1 MALLNCPRCGEAVL
15 LSDEEAMGA
24 IVRCSRCQS
33 VFSPG
38 EGRTH
43 SPADG
48 AAAATRPESPPGS
61 LPAGP
66 PTLAE
71 EVRSV
76 LIEADVLG
84 SRADAL
90 RERLAQTAAD
100 ADALGA
106 DAEVLGTEAE
116 RLAAQAAG
124 LDAQIDSL
132 SRLLRSRFRA
142 LEVVAAALTE
152 VAAWLESSAAAGEA
166 EAGSGNGAGTAVAA
180 EQDTYSLAT
189 TMPENREDGREAVE
203 ASVAAAGVEG
213 VAEVASE
220 PPAGETT
227 AEDDAAPAAEQIEDE
242 NDLLEVT
249 DEPVRMEYPTED
261 ESDDL
266 TVAAEGEA
274 KAAAA
279 AERLPEQRSSP
290 AERRAKYGEK
300 ATALRSLASSLVP
313 PAASEAVDEPNEYG
327 VAAEPDEGFDADAFR
342 FGRRSEGE
350 APAAGAIRTRPSARK
365 REKSVLGELLGVVLG
380 GATGLLIAYY
390 GLNYFGGARFDFAE
404 IYLPGVP
411 HTYEHKP
418 DWWPGGSASTD
429 EAVPDSDA
437 GAAAMPGSSR
447 IASR

>member
-15 LSDEEAMGA
+15 LSDEEAVGA
-24 IVRCSRCQS
+24 VVRCSRCQS

-38 EGRTH
+38 EGQGR
-43 SPADG
+43 SAAG
-48 AAAATRPESPPGS
+48 GEAAAMRPGS
-61 LPAGP
+61 SQGSPPAGP

-90 RERLAQTAAD
+90 REHLTQSGAD
-100 ADALGA
+100 ADALGT
-106 DAEVLGTEAE
+106 DAEALGIEAE
-116 RLAAQAAG
+116 RLTVQAAG

-152 VAAWLESSAAAGEA
+152 VAAWLESPAAASKA
-166 EAGSGNGAGTAVAA
+166 EAGSGGGAGAAVAT
-180 EQDTYSLAT
+180 EQDTYSPAT
-189 TMPENREDGREAVE
+189 TLPENREDGRGAVE
-203 ASVAAAGVEG
+203 ESAAAAGAGAVSATELK
-213 VAEVASE
+213 

-227 AEDDAAPAAEQIEDE
+227 TEGDIVPAAEPIEDE

-261 ESDDL
+261 ESEEL
-266 TVAAEGEA
+266 FVAAEGEEKAATAAEKQPEQPSSAAEQRAKFGA
-274 KAAAA
+274 KAAV
-279 AERLPEQRSSP
+279 
-290 AERRAKYGEK
+290 
-300 ATALRSLASSLVP
+300 LRSLAAALLP

-327 VAAEPDEGFDADAFR
+327 VAAEPDEGFDTDAFR

-350 APAAGAIRTRPSARK
+350 APAAGAIRTRPSTRK

-418 DWWPGGSASTD
+418 DWWPGGSPSAD
-429 EAVPDSDA
+429 EAMPDSDA
-437 GAAAMPGSSR
+437 GASAMPR
-447 IASR
+447 ASRFVGR

>member
-15 LSDEEAMGA
+15 LSDEEVLGA
-24 IVRCSRCQS
+24 VVRCSRCQS

-38 EGRTH
+38 EGKAH
-43 SPADG
+43 SAADG
-48 AAAATRPESPPGS
+48 ATAAMQPESPPGS

-90 RERLAQTAAD
+90 RERLTQTAAD

-106 DAEVLGTEAE
+106 DAETLGTEAE

-124 LDAQIDSL
+124 LDARIDSL

-152 VAAWLESSAAAGEA
+152 AAAWLESPTVAGGA
-166 EAGSGNGAGTAVAA
+166 EAALGDGAGATVTA
-180 EQDTYSLAT
+180 EQDTDSLAST
-189 TMPENREDGREAVE
+189 LPDDREDRREAVQE
-203 ASVAAAGVEG
+203 SVASVATEPISE
-213 VAEVASE
+213 AESE
-220 PPAGETT
+220 PPAGEAATEGDAASVAEQT
-227 AEDDAAPAAEQIEDE
+227 EDDD
-242 NDLLEVT
+242 DLLEVA
-249 DEPVRMEYPTED
+249 DEPVRLEYPTGD
-261 ESDDL
+261 ESEDL
-266 TVAAEGEA
+266 SEVAEAEEQAETAAE
-274 KAAAA
+274 KQ
-279 AERLPEQRSSP
+279 PEPSA
-290 AERRAKYGEK
+290 AERRAKYSEK
-300 ATALRSLASSLVP
+300 AAALRSLAAALVP
-313 PAASEAVDEPNEYG
+313 PAASEADDEPNEYG
-327 VAAEPDEGFDADAFR
+327 VAAGADEAFDADAFR

-350 APAAGAIRTRPSARK
+350 APATGAIRTRPSTRK

-429 EAVPDSDA
+429 EAVPDGEA
-437 GAAAMPGSSR
+437 GASAVPSSSR
-447 IASR
+447 FAGR

>member
-15 LSDEEAMGA
+15 LSDEEAAGA
-24 IVRCSRCQS
+24 VVRCSRCQS

-38 EGRTH
+38 EGQRR
-43 SPADG
+43 PAAG
-48 AAAATRPESPPGS
+48 GEAAAMRPGASQGS

-90 RERLAQTAAD
+90 RERLTQSHVD
-100 ADALGA
+100 ADALGT
-106 DAEVLGTEAE
+106 DAEALGSEAE
-116 RLAAQAAG
+116 RLTAQAAG

-152 VAAWLESSAAAGEA
+152 VAAWLESPAAASEA
-166 EAGSGNGAGTAVAA
+166 EAGSGGGAGAAVAT
-180 EQDTYSLAT
+180 EQDAYSPAT
-189 TMPENREDGREAVE
+189 TLPENREDGRDAVE
-203 ASVAAAGVEG
+203 ESAAAAG
-213 VAEVASE
+213 AEAVSE
-220 PPAGETT
+220 MELKPPAGEATT
-227 AEDDAAPAAEQIEDE
+227 EGDIVPAAEQIEDE

-249 DEPVRMEYPTED
+249 DEPVRMEYPTEG
-261 ESDDL
+261 ESEEQS
-266 TVAAEGEA
+266 VAAEGEE
-274 KAAAA
+274 KAATA
-279 AERLPEQRSSP
+279 AEKQPEQLSSA
-290 AERRAKYGEK
+290 AEQRAKFGEK
-300 ATALRSLASSLVP
+300 AAVLRSLAAALVP
-313 PAASEAVDEPNEYG
+313 PAASEAVGESNEYG

-350 APAAGAIRTRPSARK
+350 APAAGAIRTRPSTRK
-365 REKSVLGELLGVVLG
+365 REKSVVGELLGVVLG

-418 DWWPGGSASTD
+418 DWWPGGSPSAD

-437 GAAAMPGSSR
+437 GASAMPRSSR
-447 IASR
+447 FASR